1 MINKMVEIKSYSQ
14 LIEEKG
20 KKNFDSQEAQKVMSS
35 VKQELEWL
43 KAIVAKNPR
52 KWWEKGNVEE
62 ALKIVDDPTKSFYKF
77 EANNKVT
84 FNLDKVSSYLS
95 VIYNRILKPGGPK
108 KYIDQKNEKIFR
120 WTILAVQIALEAIK
134 DKNWNGKKYDVWVIN
149 WILDDQTISA
159 LKKFQKDYLWIDE
172 MDWKPWKKTIWKI
185 LWILNAKLIQNWEK
199 PVVTQKKEQP
209 KQVQK
214 KPEAPQKKPATQP
227 KKQDRPT
234 VSADKLK
241 WWAEII
247 RDWKIA
253 YVTVEPWD
261 TTQTIR
267 DRVGAIPE
275 FSYLNEKKYAPIKAE
290 KWRSYVWFNIRND
303 SLKAWNKIPV
313 PIEVEKRQLTDKQF
327 FDYSKQAID
336 RILNWNSVYKEQV
349 RKLVNTVW
357 KDNVALV
364 MTAFAKKETTGKASE
379 LIWTWQLYRYES
391 SNLYSISYFHILMDR
406 TWEKIKENLWFKD
419 SDLYN
424 PINAWMLFLGYW
436 SQVKW
441 DNMAS
446 YLNPKKSWWAVK
458 AAGVYN
464 HNAMYKYWKALQE
477 HYERAKKSV

>member
-1 MINKMVEIKSYSQ
+1 MAETKEYSQ
-14 LIEEKG
+14 LIEEG
-20 KKNFDSQEAQKVMSS
+20 NKKNFDTQEARNVMSS
-35 VKQELEWL
+35 VKKELEWL
-43 KAIVAKNPR
+43 KAVIAKNPS
-52 KWWEKGNVEE
+52 KWWEQGNLDQALRIVEKPE
-62 ALKIVDDPTKSFYKF
+62 QSFYKL

-95 VIYNRILKPGGPK
+95 IIYNRILKPGGPK

-134 DKNWNGKKYDVWVIN
+134 CKDASDKKYDVWVIN
-149 WILDDQTISA
+149 WKLDDQTIAA
-159 LKKFQKDYLWIDE
+159 LKKFQKDFLWVNE
-172 MDWKPWKKTIWKI
+172 MDWKPWKKTIGKI
-185 LWILNAKLIQNWEK
+185 LWVLNAQLIQKWET
-199 PVVTQKKEQP
+199 PAITQKKKPEAQ
-209 KQVQK
+209 QK
-214 KPEAPQKKPATQP
+214 KPETQQKKPVAQQRKPETTTTW
-227 KKQDRPT
+227 RT
-234 VSADKLK
+234 ERIGS
-241 WWAEII
+241 WAEII

-290 KWRSYVWFNIRND
+290 RWRSYVWFNIRND

-327 FDYSKQAID
+327 FESSKQAID
-336 RILNWNSVYKEQV
+336 RILNWNSVYKDKV
-349 RKLVNTVW
+349 RKLVNTVG

-364 MTAFAKKETTGKASE
+364 MTAFAKKETTGSPSE

>member
-1 MINKMVEIKSYSQ
+1 MDFIYCCIKMSEIKEYSQ
-14 LIEEKG
+14 FVEEKG
-20 KKNFDSQEAQKVMSS
+20 KINFDSQEAQKVMSS
-35 VKQELEWL
+35 VKKELEWL
-43 KAIVAKNPR
+43 KAIVAKNPS
-52 KWWEKGNVEE
+52 KWWEKSNVDE
-62 ALKIVDDPTKSFYKF
+62 ALKIVDDPTKSFYKL

-84 FNLDKVSSYLS
+84 YNLDKVSSYLS
-95 VIYNRILKPGGPK
+95 VVYNRILKPGWPK

-120 WTILAVQIALEAIK
+120 WTILAVQIALESIK
-134 DKNWNGKKYDVWVIN
+134 DKNWNSKKYDIWVIN
-149 WILDDQTISA
+149 WILDNQTVSA
-159 LKKFQKDYLWIDE
+159 LKKFQKDYLWISE

-185 LWILNAKLIQNWEK
+185 LWILNAKLIQSWKK
-199 PVVTQKKEQP
+199 PEIQQKNPEIQ
-209 KQVQK
+209 QK
-214 KPEAPQKKPATQP
+214 KPTVQT
-227 KKQDRPT
+227 KKQDIQT
-234 VSADKLK
+234 TKVDKLK